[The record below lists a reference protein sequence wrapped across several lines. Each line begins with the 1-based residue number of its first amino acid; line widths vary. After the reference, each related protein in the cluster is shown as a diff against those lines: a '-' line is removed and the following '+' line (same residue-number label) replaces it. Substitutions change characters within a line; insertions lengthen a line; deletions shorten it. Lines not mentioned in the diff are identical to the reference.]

1 MWFSLFFFFLQ
12 GKAEKQQKY
21 LCHKETYNLKLD
33 AIFAHARS
41 TLGSISFQN
50 NTNVIR
56 CYITSFTFISCLV
69 GNTLSISG
77 QVGNTFLYITGQK
90 KPQEHG
96 GLMIC
101 PENGD
106 HTDERHSP
114 PSWISFSDKLVP
126 SPTKKLLCSNI
137 SLGEVLGW
145 YREEVNK
152 SHSLLKHTSQRTII
166 FFRSLFLLQF

>member
-1 MWFSLFFFFLQ
+1 MFNTFRGLKRDSYSWDKYQPVKILNVVQFVFVFFCR
-12 GKAEKQQKY
+12 EKQKNSKNNY
-21 LCHKETYNLKLD
+21 VIKKHITWKLD
-33 AIFAHARS
+33 ATFAHARS

-50 NTNVIR
+50 NTYVIR

-126 SPTKKLLCSNI
+126 SPTKKL
-137 SLGEVLGW
+137 
-145 YREEVNK
+145 
-152 SHSLLKHTSQRTII
+152 
-166 FFRSLFLLQF
+166 